1 MGAERQCAGFG
12 TLELLVSV
20 SIAALLAGVT
30 VPICKALLE
39 GSRLRSQARL
49 FAQHIDAFAAI
60 AKLRERTVVVS
71 VFPAL
76 YQLTNAAAGGELLS
90 QHKLPQGITARAAE
104 ITLYPSG
111 ALSPGR
117 VELRSGQR
125 MCEVIVAL
133 RGRTTVLCEEE

>member
-1 MGAERQCAGFG
+1 MGVERQCAGFG

-39 GSRLRSQARL
+39 SSRLRSQARL
-49 FAQHIDAFAAI
+49 LAQNIDAFAAI

-90 QHKLPQGITARAAE
+90 QHRLSRGITAKPAQL
-104 ITLYPSG
+104 TLYPSG

-125 MCEVIVAL
+125 RCEVIVAL